1 MAYAEMASIE
11 AGLQFKT
18 WAGLIVETTG
28 VTQAVEN
35 HDMNVHEVVIVEGAG
50 EGSKYLRNLDYAEKV

>member
-11 AGLQFKT
+11 AGVQFKT

-50 EGSKYLRNLDYAEKV
+50 